1 MNMAALSRHNKG
13 KVCMKDIAPWD
24 EPQDILDNENES
36 TDTHN
41 KVK

>member
-1 MNMAALSRHNKG
+1 
-13 KVCMKDIAPWD
+13 MKDIAPWD

-41 KVK
+41 KVKWWGEVGIGFKLMR